1 MYDPLHQLQQLLHQ
15 VALVQE
21 VHNLGK
27 QDILTLSIDEIF
39 YHLDHLPAQRLKVLP
54 DPLWKHLQQEQVP
67 VDHLGGDVEEVQG
80 ALGDGDGG
88 GDVQVQGDHLKQL
101 SRENVQGHFFEVDA
115 TTGLETLKFL
125 PAILI

>member
-1 MYDPLHQLQQLLHQ
+1 MR
-15 VALVQE
+15 
-21 VHNLGK
+21 
-27 QDILTLSIDEIF
+27 SIDVIF

-101 SRENVQGHFFEVDA
+101 SRENVQGHFFEVVA
-115 TTGLETLKFL
+115 TTALETLKFL
-125 PAILI
+125 PAILIWSVLLSLFSGSQN

>member
-1 MYDPLHQLQQLLHQ
+1 MYDPLHQLQQVVHQ

-27 QDILTLSIDEIF
+27 LYISTRSIDIIF

-54 DPLWKHLQQEQVP
+54 DPLWKHLLQEQVP

-101 SRENVQGHFFEVDA
+101 SRENVKGHFFEVDA
-115 TTGLETLKFL
+115 TTALETLKFL